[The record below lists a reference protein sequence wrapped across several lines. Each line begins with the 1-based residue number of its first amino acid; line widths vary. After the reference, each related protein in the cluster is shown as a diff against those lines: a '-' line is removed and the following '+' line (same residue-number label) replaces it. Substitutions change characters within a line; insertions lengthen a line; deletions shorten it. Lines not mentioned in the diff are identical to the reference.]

1 MPELLRINTQ
11 LKQLPSKILER
22 HQLVDIIKLLESG
35 YLALDVKVFQPLL
48 TRISNIFDIPRQSS
62 LSIEYQILLEVLARP
77 DP

>member
-48 TRISNIFDIPRQSS
+48 ARISYVFDIPRQSS
-62 LSIEYQILLEVLARP
+62 LSIEYQVFLEVLARP